1 MDPIN
6 KKIAIVTGGS
16 RGIGRAISFEMARAG
31 FYVIINY
38 KSNKEAAVE
47 TLKMIKKEGGEAE
60 IMPFDVSDSAKT
72 EEAMSDIMSRF
83 TSIEALINNAGV
95 TADNLFLTMPER
107 DWDGVIDTTLKGFYN
122 LTKPVLKKMLRQK
135 KGAIVSI
142 ASVAGLTGNKGQ
154 ANYSAAKAGLIGASR
169 SVALEV
175 AKMGIRVNIVAPGL
189 IETEMIKKAPIE
201 TIKGTIPM
209 GRIGRPEEVAKVVRF
224 LCSEDSSYIT
234 GQVIGVNGG
243 MI

>member
-6 KKIAIVTGGS
+6 KKIAIITGGG

-107 DWDGVIDTTLKGFYN
+107 DWDLVIDTTLKGFYN

-243 MI
+243 M

>member
-6 KKIAIVTGGS
+6 KKIAIITGGG

-107 DWDGVIDTTLKGFYN
+107 DWDLVIDTTLKGFYN